1 MSIYEDGPWADAA
14 TDVEAERTAALLSTA
29 TVEAAPIM
37 AFMVASESSE
47 DFATRLALMEDRI
60 HSVASVVAGEGT
72 PGYTSIIASLPEQF
86 HARWQVAFEARQAA
100 AQARNAPRAAARA
113 AAREATKQAGA
124 IEGIDCP
131 GGFVKG
137 DFKQGDKITC
147 PECGQETYA
156 SPASGRFFEDDG
168 TPYTGAYTYVH
179 LLPGKTLDD
188 RIRHDHGASRKQAE
202 RKAEGVYEVEPD
214 GGTPFTIS
222 DYGIAGPDAMSAALV
237 HEKSHGNG
245 RLGTSGLVRCEGVD
259 YRYNITG
266 NTIDIKLNRAAS
278 KKVAVEKVADG
289 WCCTDCLMLIAN
301 GDTSGYSGTDAEK
314 AEWLAEVDRR
324 SEGINWVPGDA
335 EEEFS
340 TRQCDVCGSMLAG
353 ARHEVVGLGTTAARK
368 NAAIGEAWFIWNER
382 AGHPSTPRSGP
393 YRTEQDADN
402 DIPGDGRIYWVL
414 RNDGVSWPGVPY
426 NGPTEIGQPRP
437 ARYASKVVSYDTN
450 RNGTP
455 WMAGKGEQVWYKDR
469 KATFVRYDGGRAI
482 VRLDGAD
489 HDEDADPADIRR
501 FGSKTATPDP
511 MLPGIGPKDPG
522 FGSIYGGSAPAYVTT
537 DGVEVWMWR
546 KGQKVRF
553 YTADGTQV
561 GPEQPNVAPA
571 VAYALSNGWTD
582 PGLNIQWTAS
592 LDSWWPHVAAED
604 NSWPPKDGEEKKAG
618 TPEAPPAAPGAPA
631 DPNQAQPMQNAG
643 GTAGAVQQGDVLLDA
658 ADGTAHSYVV
668 NQMTDQ
674 GDTVLL
680 DVTKDGGEQMQ
691 LQIPK
696 IEQVQVLPSN
706 NASPDQPVAP
716 PEQAAPADPENPA
729 DPAAP
734 VDPATDHG
742 AEPTD
747 PADPSQRPDNPFA
760 TDKKPDAEGDKNDP
774 ETEES
779 QVKADDP
786 EDKEEDK
793 EEDDDDKKKPSFAKG
808 SSRRLDLGNGLIAIL
823 PDTTA
828 TLRDHS
834 RVASFGPPV
843 TKRASMPTIPGL
855 PSNVQGIL
863 SEQDWYDQWG
873 AAMESLW
880 GIAEAMAAKGER
892 APVEHSFGAGGA
904 PSEEDIA
911 NDDSGEHYT
920 AQGIL
925 EGLNRGD
932 FTMAD
937 LEAAT
942 RALDAYCDELK
953 AQGKDY

>member
-1 MSIYEDGPWADAA
+1 MSIYDDGPWADAA

-29 TVEAAPIM
+29 TVEAAPIL

-60 HSVASVVAGEGT
+60 HTVASVVAGEGT
-72 PGYTSIIASLPEQF
+72 PDYTSIIASLPQQF
-86 HARWQVAFEARQAA
+86 HERWQVAFGARQAA
-100 AQARNAPRAAARA
+100 VQARNAPRAAARA

-188 RIRHDHGASRKQAE
+188 RIRHDHGAS
-202 RKAEGVYEVEPD
+202 
-214 GGTPFTIS
+214 
-222 DYGIAGPDAMSAALV
+222 
-237 HEKSHGNG
+237 
-245 RLGTSGLVRCEGVD
+245 
-259 YRYNITG
+259 
-266 NTIDIKLNRAAS
+266 
-278 KKVAVEKVADG
+278 KKVAVEQVADG

-301 GDTSGYSGTDAEK
+301 GDTSGYSGTDEEK
-314 AEWLAEVDRR
+314 AAWLAEVDRR

-368 NAAIGEAWFIWNER
+368 NAAIGEAWFIWNESG
-382 AGHPSTPRSGP
+382 GHPSTPRSGP

-414 RNDGVSWPGVPY
+414 RNDGVSWPGIPY

-455 WMAGKGEQVWYKDR
+455 WMAGKGETVWYKDR
-469 KATFVRYDGGRAI
+469 KATFVRYDGDRAI

-489 HDEDADPADIRR
+489 HDEDADPADLRR

-592 LDSWWPHVAAED
+592 LDSWWPHVAADD
-604 NSWPPKDGEEKKAG
+604 NSWPPKKDEEKKAG
-618 TPEAPPAAPGAPA
+618 DPEAPPAAPGAPV

-674 GDTVLL
+674 GDSVLL

-696 IEQVQVLPSN
+696 VEQVQVLPSN

-716 PEQAAPADPENPA
+716 AEQAPPGEEPPVDPANPDAPADPENPA

-742 AEPTD
+742 GEPS

-760 TDKKPDAEGDKNDP
+760 KDKGADNGGDKNDP
-774 ETEES
+774 ETEKA
-779 QVKADDP
+779 QVKPDDS
-786 EDKEEDK
+786 EDKS
-793 EEDDDDKKKPSFAKG
+793 EDDDEDKDGKKKPFPKG
-808 SSRRLDLGNGLIAIL
+808 SSRHLDLGNGLVAIL
-823 PDTTA
+823 PDPTA
-828 TLRDHS
+828 VMRDSH
-834 RVASFGPPV
+834 RVASFGPLV

-873 AAMESLW
+873 AAMESLR

-892 APVEHSFGAGGA
+892 APVEHNFGAGGA

-911 NDDSGEHYT
+911 NDESGEHYT

-932 FTMAD
+932 FSMAD

-942 RALDAYCDELK
+942 KALDAYCDELK